1 MLNTRPV
8 KTGLYYYDTMKK
20 TEVQRLIDILS
31 HTFEKNAWHGPAVLE
46 ALEGVTATQAAHR
59 IGTTHSILELV
70 THMTA
75 WRIFVCEKLEGNAA
89 YDVNDEMNFPTKGN
103 WSQAVE
109 ELKKSQIRLL
119 KLLKVT
125 PVERLEEV
133 VPGRAFKFH
142 VMLHGVV
149 HHDLYHTGQ
158 IALLKK
164 SA

>member
-8 KTGLYYYDTMKK
+8 KTGLYYFHSMKK
-20 TEVQRLIDILS
+20 TEVQRLINVLA

-46 ALEGVTATQAAHR
+46 ALEGVTATQATHR

-75 WRIFVCEKLEGNAA
+75 WRNFVCEKLEGNAD
-89 YDVNDEMNFPTKGN
+89 YDVSDEMNFPKGKN
-103 WSQAVE
+103 WKEALE
-109 ELKKSQIRLL
+109 ELKKSQKRLL
-119 KLLKVT
+119 KALEQT

-133 VPGRAFKFH
+133 VPGRPFKFH
-142 VMLHGVV
+142 IMLHGII

-158 IALLKK
+158 IVLIKK
-164 SA
+164 GI